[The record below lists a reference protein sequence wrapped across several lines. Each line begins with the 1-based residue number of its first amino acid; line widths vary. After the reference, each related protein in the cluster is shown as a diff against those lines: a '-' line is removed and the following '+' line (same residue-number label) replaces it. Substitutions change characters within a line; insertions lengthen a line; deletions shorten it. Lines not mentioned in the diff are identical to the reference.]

1 MYRIGIITLHP
12 TVRDVFQ
19 IKPQDITEILTPNFQ
34 TLTVLNRVGE
44 ACTHL
49 YVYQSKCRNPRQ

>member
-1 MYRIGIITLHP
+1 MYRISTITLHP

-44 ACTHL
+44 ACTRL
-49 YVYQSKCRNPRQ
+49 YVIYNTK